1 MRLWKRASGAV
12 KDQNSLWQASL
23 SRRTALRNPDIQK
36 AVIRAT
42 THQDLSLDS
51 RHVDRV
57 CDWVRL
63 SPSNLK
69 PVLWSLSRRLE
80 RTRSWPVALKGLHL
94 LHSLLNTN
102 IPSVRRI
109 GRLPFDL
116 SAFSDSSHSR
126 PSKSWPFTSLVRA
139 YFAFLDH
146 KSSVVFHCYITND
159 GGFSIAREL
168 DLLQKLQALVDLLM
182 QIKPQISA
190 SASASLVLQVMDTVI
205 IEIYSL
211 YSQICRGIALVLINI
226 YAGGKAEAAVALG
239 IVKKAT
245 QQGEDLTFYLEFCHQ
260 IGVLN
265 VTEFP
270 VIDRIPDEGIR
281 ELEQIINNFDDKLP
295 NVHHQTELIVVREP
309 EEAVTGSSVGG
320 LRTIITDDWE
330 KFDEDLGAAKNP
342 FGTPLVV
349 KQEPPDLITFL

>member
-1 MRLWKRASGAV
+1 MRVWKRASGAV

-42 THQDLSLDS
+42 THQDLTLDS

-116 SAFSDSSHSR
+116 SAFYDAHSR

-146 KSSVVFHCYITND
+146 KSSVVFHHHATD
-159 GGFSIAREL
+159 GFSIGHEL
-168 DLLQKLQALVDLLM
+168 DLLQKLQALVDLVM
-182 QIKPQISA
+182 QIKPQ
-190 SASASLVLQVMDTVI
+190 ASASLVLQVMDTVI

-226 YAGGKAEAAVALG
+226 YSGGKAEASTALS

-281 ELEQIINNFDDKLP
+281 ELEQIINNFDDKP
-295 NVHHQTELIVVREP
+295 NVHQLELIVVREP
-309 EEAVTGSSVGG
+309 EEAITGNSVSG
-320 LRTIITDDWE
+320 LRTIITNNWE
-330 KFDEDLGAAKNP
+330 KFDDDLGAKNP